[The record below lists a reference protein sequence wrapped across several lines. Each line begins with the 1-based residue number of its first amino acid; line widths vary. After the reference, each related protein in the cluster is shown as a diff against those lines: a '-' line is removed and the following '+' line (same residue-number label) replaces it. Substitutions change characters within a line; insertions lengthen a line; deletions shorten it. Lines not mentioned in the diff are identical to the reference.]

1 MTVLAAGIVSQS
13 CDEREIPTFG
23 EERYIYVEWAKNVT
37 DKNFI
42 CSFITTLEDDK
53 TVGIP
58 LRFAGR
64 TLTEDTEYAVKLG
77 TETDVTEGEYELP
90 ERFVF
95 RKGYFQDTLYVTFT
109 RSERM
114 QQNSYKLV
122 LNLVSNENFLATQ
135 RDATSAT
142 IIVSDMISQP
152 EWWDETVIN
161 SYLGPYSDK
170 KFRLFLSEIYSGDYG
185 ALSADEKRAYA
196 LQFKEYVEQ
205 NDIREDNNEPM
216 VVPVV

>member
-1 MTVLAAGIVSQS
+1 
-13 CDEREIPTFG
+13 
-23 EERYIYVEWAKNVT
+23 
-37 DKNFI
+37 
-42 CSFITTLEDDK
+42 
-53 TVGIP
+53 
-58 LRFAGR
+58 
-64 TLTEDTEYAVKLG
+64 
-77 TETDVTEGEYELP
+77 
-90 ERFVF
+90 
-95 RKGYFQDTLYVTFT
+95 
-109 RSERM
+109 
-114 QQNSYKLV
+114 
-122 LNLVSNENFLATQ
+122 
-135 RDATSAT
+135 
-142 IIVSDMISQP
+142 MISQP